1 MYGTYEPVSLRPLC
15 RECWTW
21 KIRRGREAL
30 RLRSS
35 ICAHYFRQNFL
46 LSPKAFRSFVRGN
59 HGSALSLSRTPS
71 DGDVTCGLNFFG
83 GLPSSSFFV
92 CSIVPRSISRRYAAA
107 RAKTT
112 SASDDR
118 LGRPPPSMLRSL
130 FASRSRH
137 GTPYRLQ
144 SRVKQW

>member
-1 MYGTYEPVSLRPLC
+1 M
-15 RECWTW
+15 
-21 KIRRGREAL
+21 
-30 RLRSS
+30 
-35 ICAHYFRQNFL
+35 N
-46 LSPKAFRSFVRGN
+46 
-59 HGSALSLSRTPS
+59 LSLSGLFVVSVGLGKFEEEGKRSASEVRFVPIISVKIFFSLRRRFAPLSEEIMGRPSLSPSRPPS